1 MLLIRGEDCWMQLL
15 ILLRLSH
22 VFPSHWKPRCLYGP
36 VTFVTHSPKA
46 SEQGVSL
53 PQPGPDR
60 HNLNSSFSTCW
71 VEASSVNAEWRKKQ
85 PQRGKAAPHS
95 PVLPSLWRTQAAHA
109 SITPSSTAPSRNII
123 LREHRSSCS
132 FPAAEFP
139 VSPDFV
145 QLNSSSLTKKW
156 KTSLAMF
163 RQDG

>member
-1 MLLIRGEDCWMQLL
+1 MLLIRGEDCWMQFL

-95 PVLPSLWRTQAAHA
+95 PVLPSLWRTQAAHH
-109 SITPSSTAPSRNII
+109 PKLHST
-123 LREHRSSCS
+123 LEEHHLKRAQIFLLFSCC
-132 FPAAEFP
+132 
-139 VSPDFV
+139 
-145 QLNSSSLTKKW
+145 
-156 KTSLAMF
+156 
-163 RQDG
+163 